1 LGKYFNLFKT
11 IYLFIY
17 FSENSI
23 QFKLSN
29 SSQTQS
35 SIEAI
40 KATYYHEMKRFLT
53 VPLTFKGCRD
63 ISSSSKKKLIFENI
77 ILRHNDDIIAC
88 YKASNELF
96 NRLEHGLEQFQ
107 EWTVL
112 GQVDIEELVD
122 KYLIDVAD
130 WEKNFRVLKIRGQDA
145 EKLPK

>member
-1 LGKYFNLFKT
+1 
-11 IYLFIY
+11 
-17 FSENSI
+17 
-23 QFKLSN
+23 
-29 SSQTQS
+29 
-35 SIEAI
+35 
-40 KATYYHEMKRFLT
+40 MKRFIT

-63 ISSSSKKKLIFENI
+63 TSSSSKKKLIFENI

-96 NRLEHGLEQFQ
+96 NRLERGLEQFQ